1 MRKFWNQYETEI
13 VIAFVCLCGAVLE
26 LTVVLSLYPNL

>member
-1 MRKFWNQYETEI
+1 MRKFINQYETEI

-26 LTVVLSLYPNL
+26 ATVVLTLYPNL